1 MSNLTQNNAE
11 LLKFDGKPSWGAA
24 FPQAMQHVLAM
35 LIGNIT
41 PPMLIAGTCGLS
53 AEEKIM
59 LTQAAMIIG
68 GITTLLQLFPVFGF
82 GMKMPN
88 VMGVAFAYMPI
99 LTIIGQQYGIAAIFG
114 SQLVAGFVSIFVGMF
129 IGKIR
134 KFFPPIVSG
143 TVVMSIGLSLYKTAI
158 SYIGGGSA
166 AQANGTFGS
175 GKFWFLAILT
185 LIVTLACNFFGKGLV
200 KASGMLIGIVVGY
213 AASLLVGGVVSFADF
228 EAASWFAL
236 PRPFYF
242 GMEFHLDAIV
252 MMILMYMV
260 QAVQT
265 IGDVSSTAIGGF
277 GRQCTDQE
285 LGGAIKGQGI
295 CGMIGAVIGGL
306 PTDPYSQNVGL
317 ICTTKVVARRVF
329 TMVGVIMLLAGIFP
343 KFSGLMATIPQPVLG
358 GATVTVFAAI
368 TMSGIQLLNE
378 QPLNY
383 RNRMIVGIA
392 LAIGL
397 GIDAAPDILQ
407 FVPQLLRNIFGS
419 SLVVS
424 FLIVFVLNL
433 IIPKDDTP
441 EN

>member
-1 MSNLTQNNAE
+1 MSQLSQTNAE
-11 LLKFDGKPSWGAA
+11 LFKFDGKPSWGAA

-41 PPMLIAGTCGLS
+41 PPMLIANTCGLT

-68 GITTLLQLFPVFGF
+68 GLTTLLQLFPVFGF

-99 LTIIGQQYGIAAIFG
+99 LTIIGEQYGIAAIFG
-114 SQLVAGFVSIFVGMF
+114 SQLVAGFVSIFIGMF
-129 IGKIR
+129 IGKLR
-134 KFFPPIVSG
+134 RFFPPIVSG

-158 SYIGGGSA
+158 TYIGGGSA
-166 AQANGTFGS
+166 AQSNGTFGAP
-175 GKFWFLAILT
+175 KFWLLAILT
-185 LIVTLACNFFGKGLV
+185 LLITLACNFFGKGLL
-200 KASGMLIGIVVGY
+200 KASGMLIGIVAGY
-213 AASLLVGGVVSFADF
+213 VVALFMGGVVSFADLQ
-228 EAASWFAL
+228 AASWFAL
-236 PRPFYF
+236 PRPFHF
-242 GMEFHLDAIV
+242 GLEFHADAIL

-265 IGDVSSTAIGGF
+265 IGDVSSTAMGGF
-277 GRQCTDQE
+277 GRESTDSE

-295 CGMIGAVIGGL
+295 CGMIGACIGGL

-329 TMVGVIMLLAGIFP
+329 TMVGVIMLAAGIFP

-378 QPLNY
+378 QPMNY
-383 RNRMIVGIA
+383 RNRMIVGISLA
-392 LAIGL
+392 LGL

-407 FVPQLLRNIFGS
+407 FVPQLFRNLFGS

-424 FLIVFVLNL
+424 FLVVFLLNIL
-433 IIPKDDTP
+433 VPKDDTP
-441 EN
+441 EE